1 MVKIALFGYSGSGK
15 TTLFRYLTGKTEE
28 LYDPF
33 KPCIGVGIY
42 KDSNIDRI
50 TEIHKARKVVYPEFE
65 FFDFK
70 GFPLTQGFP
79 DNYFAHFFDIDII
92 VCVINNFSED
102 ASPEEE
108 ASSLLMELILY
119 DTEKIQSILH
129 KKEGGTV
136 SISQQQADVLKKG
149 LKVLEDEHLLNEMVD
164 VDKRLIYG
172 IQLLTTRQVLLYING
187 ESKNF
192 NPGTGVPSIIQKE
205 PDALSLYKSIMKA
218 LSLITFYTVKGDI
231 VQGWVI
237 PSSYTARQAAGKIH
251 KDIEK
256 GFIKAAVLSL
266 RDFIEIGSWQ
276 AAKNTGALKFLG
288 PNSLISDGD
297 IVEFYF
303 H

>member
-1 MVKIALFGYSGSGK
+1 MVKIALFGYSDSGK
-15 TTLFRYLTGKTEE
+15 TTLFRYLTGKNEE

-70 GFPLTQGFP
+70 GFPLSQGFP
-79 DNYFAHFFDIDII
+79 DNYFSHFFDMDII
-92 VCVINNFSED
+92 VCVINNFSETS
-102 ASPEEE
+102 SPEKES
-108 ASSLLMELILY
+108 ASLLMELILY
-119 DTEKIQSILH
+119 DTEKIQSIL
-129 KKEGGTV
+129 KKRDDGT
-136 SISQQQADVLKKG
+136 SAISQQQVDVLKKG
-149 LKVLEDEHLLNEMVD
+149 LKVLEDERLLNEMAD

-172 IQLLTTRQVLLYING
+172 IQLLTTRQVFLYING
-187 ESKNF
+187 ARQKF
-192 NPGTGVPSIIQKE
+192 TLPAGCPYLIQNE

-256 GFIKAAVLSL
+256 GFIKAAVLPVK
-266 RDFIEIGSWQ
+266 DFLEIGSWQ

>member
-33 KPCIGVGIY
+33 KPWIGVGIY

-119 DTEKIQSILH
+119 DTEKIQSIL
-129 KKEGGTV
+129 KKRDDGA
-136 SISQQQADVLKKG
+136 SAISQQQADVLKKG
-149 LKVLEDEHLLNEMVD
+149 LKMLEEEHLLNELSD
-164 VDKRLIYG
+164 GDKKLIYG
-172 IQLLTTRQVLLYING
+172 IQLLTTRHVLLYING
-187 ESKNF
+187 DNKSF
-192 NPGTGVPSIIQKE
+192 NPFTGVPSLIQKE
-205 PDALSLYKSIMKA
+205 PDSTAFYRSIMKA
-218 LSLITFYTVKGDI
+218 LGLITFYTLKGDI

-237 PSSYTARQAAGKIH
+237 PANFTAREAAGRIH

-276 AAKNTGALKFLG
+276 AAKNTGALK
-288 PNSLISDGD
+288 
-297 IVEFYF
+297 
-303 H
+303 